1 MTYYMQKENESKI
14 LKRIEELKEVYIQC
28 MEMRDW
34 QSCDFVADAI
44 SIERAK
50 IGITGLK
57 HPLEEDKV

>member
-1 MTYYMQKENESKI
+1 MTYYMKEEDKSKI
-14 LKRIEELKEVYIQC
+14 LKRIEELKDAYRQC
-28 MEMRDW
+28 MEVRDW

-50 IGITGLK
+50 LGITGLK

>member
-1 MTYYMQKENESKI
+1 MTYYMQEEDKSKI
-14 LKRIEELKEVYIQC
+14 LKSIEEYKEKYIQC

-34 QSCDFVADAI
+34 QSCDFIADCI